1 MNDTTVKHERSPIV
15 VIMGHIDSGKTSILD
30 KIRKTSVQLREAGGI
45 TQHIGASFFP
55 AETIIQI
62 CGELLKSTNIKLDIK
77 GLLIIDTPGH
87 EAFMNLRR
95 RGNSVADIAILV
107 IDINTGFQVQ
117 TYECIKILKE
127 RRTPFL
133 IAANKLDRI
142 PGWKSTG
149 NTLLKSISLQ
159 ADYVKRELDKKIYE
173 IVGELSEE
181 GFDSERFDRI
191 SNFTKTVAIV
201 PTSAV
206 TADGIPE
213 LLMVLSGLTM
223 GFLKKRLNVNLGSG
237 KGTILEVKEEVG
249 LGITIDTI
257 LYDGIIRQNDT
268 IVVGG
273 KDKPIITKVK
283 ALLVPKPLDEIR
295 DPREKFKQIDEVI
308 AAMGVK
314 IVSPDLKEGVVA
326 GAPVIVARNDDE
338 IQEAISDVQSEMKQL
353 FISTENLGV
362 ILKADTLGSLE
373 AIVNYLKNR
382 NIPIRIADVGNVSK
396 RDVTEANIVK
406 QKDPSWSAILAFNVK
421 ILPDAKEEILENDIK
436 IFENKIIYKLIED
449 FEFWHKGEIDR
460 LISLELKNMILPA
473 VIEFL
478 PGYTFRKSSP
488 IVIGVKVISGKLRP
502 KMTLINKDGKK
513 IGIIQQIQDKGQNIQ
528 EANEGMEVAISIKS
542 PFTVGRQINEGDL
555 FYIDMSEFNFKTLT
569 EKFKDQLNESEL
581 KALKELVKI
590 KRKNNK
596 FWGL

>member
-436 IFENKIIYKLIED
+436 IFENKIIYKLIAD